1 MIVLRKTRMYSLP
14 TPQPGKTIQQGLPGT
29 MQQTQQSQQN
39 QQMSSSEVTMRDLQ
53 MEQARLQRQQTQIQ
67 HQKSQLLLKDEMARR
82 REVVQL
88 QKFKKDEDDARIKNA
103 IRAKKEENDNN
114 DEARARNASLYKS
127 KPKLVQP
134 VGMPKGK

>member
-1 MIVLRKTRMYSLP
+1 MIVKRKTKQYSLP
-14 TPQPGKTIQQGLPGT
+14 TPQPGKTIQQGLPET
-29 MQQTQQSQQN
+29 TQQLQLQQN
-39 QQMSSSEVTMRDLQ
+39 QQMSPSEVTMRDLQ

-67 HQKSQLLLKDEMARR
+67 HQKSQLLLRDEMARR

-88 QKFKKDEDDARIKNA
+88 QKLKKDEDDARIKNA

-134 VGMPKGK
+134 VGMPRGK

>member
-1 MIVLRKTRMYSLP
+1 MIVRRKKIKQFSLP
-14 TPQPGKTIQQGLPGT
+14 VPQPGKTIQQGMPGE
-29 MQQTQQSQQN
+29 QQGTAQQAPD
-39 QQMSSSEVTMRDLQ
+39 EVTMRDLQ
-53 MEQARLQRQQTQIQ
+53 LEQARLQRQQTQIQ
-67 HQKSQLLLKDEMARR
+67 HQKSQLLLKNEMARR

-88 QKFKKDEDDARIKNA
+88 QKLKKDGDDERIKNA

-134 VGMPKGK
+134 VGMPRNKL

>member
-1 MIVLRKTRMYSLP
+1 MIVKRKNKNFSIP
-14 TPQPGKTIQQGLPGT
+14 VPEPGKTIQQGLPGAI
-29 MQQTQQSQQN
+29 QQPQQG
-39 QQMSSSEVTMRDLQ
+39 QQMSSDEVTMRDLQ

-88 QKFKKDEDDARIKNA
+88 QKLKKDQDDDRIKNA

-127 KPKLVQP
+127 KPKAVQP
-134 VGMPKGK
+134 VGMPRSKL

>member
-1 MIVLRKTRMYSLP
+1 MIVRRKKIKQFSLP
-14 TPQPGKTIQQGLPGT
+14 VPQPGKTIQQGMPGE
-29 MQQTQQSQQN
+29 QQDSAQQSPD
-39 QQMSSSEVTMRDLQ
+39 EVTMRDLQ
-53 MEQARLQRQQTQIQ
+53 LEQARLQRQQTQIQ
-67 HQKSQLLLKDEMARR
+67 HQKSQLLLKNEMARR

-88 QKFKKDEDDARIKNA
+88 QKLKKDGDDERMKNA

-134 VGMPKGK
+134 VGMPRK